1 MEPSWRS
8 PRIWVDCAGGDTHV
22 VDTRGVV
29 RLGKGALAAPCR
41 RRSMTIEHVAAL
53 VSTGLD
59 LAGIAALVIGAVLAF
74 LFAGKILVGTKDAA
88 AAYRG
93 LRRNLGKAILVGL
106 ELLVAADIIRSVAIA
121 PSFATVGVLGI
132 VVVIRTFLSWSLQLE
147 VSGRWP

>member
-1 MEPSWRS
+1 
-8 PRIWVDCAGGDTHV
+8 
-22 VDTRGVV
+22 
-29 RLGKGALAAPCR
+29 
-41 RRSMTIEHVAAL
+41 MTTEHVATL

-147 VSGRWP
+147 VSGRWPWQEAPAATEVGR